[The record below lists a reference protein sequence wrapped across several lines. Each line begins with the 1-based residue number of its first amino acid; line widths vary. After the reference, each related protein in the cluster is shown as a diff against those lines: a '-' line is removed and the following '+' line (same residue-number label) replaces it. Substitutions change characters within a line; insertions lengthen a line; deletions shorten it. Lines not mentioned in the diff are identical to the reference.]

1 MTQARGTRVVYGAM
15 QTVFGL
21 LGLLGFVV
29 GTLVL
34 SSAVTGLDVKIS
46 PTPGGKADGGSKT
59 TES

>member
-34 SSAVTGLDVKIS
+34 SSAVTGLVVKIS
-46 PTPGGKADGGSKT
+46 LTPGGKAASAKATDS
-59 TES
+59 